1 VGGSFW
7 EEREMQILITI
18 AIAAPILIIACFLK
32 AKKHTKI
39 DTYLKAHMM
48 DANEDQSWN
57 L

>member
-1 VGGSFW
+1 VGESFW
-7 EEREMQILITI
+7 EGREMQILLTI